1 MIYLNKPDT
10 FKTNMPSKIIKTK
23 TVNKNT
29 GKIKKTAAKNNA
41 KKATSKDNPVQKNPE
56 DLLREQLKNELERS
70 ILVEP
75 TDRDFWLANLKAIP
89 LQSVKNLLN
98 ILVNR
103 NVQVDAFVETALAQ
117 DKNQEHLT
125 ALRKKITDIKKSAY
139 KLEEKGESKSEKK
152 QEEDLLRQLGE
163 IK

>member
-1 MIYLNKPDT
+1 
-10 FKTNMPSKIIKTK
+10 
-23 TVNKNT
+23 
-29 GKIKKTAAKNNA
+29 
-41 KKATSKDNPVQKNPE
+41 
-56 DLLREQLKNELERS
+56 
-70 ILVEP
+70 VEP

-125 ALRKKITDIKKSAY
+125 ALRKKNHRHKKVR
-139 KLEEKGESKSEKK
+139 L
-152 QEEDLLRQLGE
+152 
-163 IK
+163 